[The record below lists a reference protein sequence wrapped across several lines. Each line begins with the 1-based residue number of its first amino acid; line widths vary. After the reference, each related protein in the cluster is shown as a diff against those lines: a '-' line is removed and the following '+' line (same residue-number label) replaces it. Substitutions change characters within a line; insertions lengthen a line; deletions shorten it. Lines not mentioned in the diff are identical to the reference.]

1 MIPKDPNDLSEEN
14 IGWLRAFENEH
25 ISDEELKKEVEDIL
39 ESSEKEEQAKSPVE
53 ASHSSSLKETL
64 KQSLPPQQEQQKT
77 FDELSPDFFKG
88 QEEKRLT
95 HYELEDLV
103 EMPRI
108 KGWRHKMIKG
118 RE

>member
-25 ISDEELKKEVEDIL
+25 ISDDELKKEVEDIL
-39 ESSEKEEQAKSPVE
+39 ESSEKEKQAKSPVDT
-53 ASHSSSLKETL
+53 SHSSPLKEKL
-64 KQSLPPQQEQQKT
+64 KQGLPPQQEQQET
-77 FDELSPDFFKG
+77 FDDLNPNFSKG
-88 QEEKRLT
+88 QEGKHLT

-108 KGWRHKMIKG
+108 KGWHKKITKE